1 MKTNLK
7 ILFLGSA
14 LFITNLILAQSGG
27 TPPNNVDWSTID
39 TEVGSAKTSMIQIV
53 GHIVGIILAIAFAY
67 TLWKVATGKQD
78 SKESLIALGGG
89 LALYIIAYALGFL

>member
-14 LFITNLILAQSGG
+14 LSVANIITAQTVNWG
-27 TPPNNVDWSTID
+27 TINSEVST
-39 TEVGSAKTSMIQIV
+39 AKTSMIQIV

-78 SKESLIALGGG
+78 SKESLIGLGGG
-89 LALYIIAYALGFL
+89 LALYIIAVALGFL

>member
-7 ILFLGSA
+7 ILLLGFALSTVNIMSA
-14 LFITNLILAQSGG
+14 QTS
-27 TPPNNVDWSTID
+27 TVDWTVINGHVSN
-39 TEVGSAKTSMIQIV
+39 AKTSMIQTV
-53 GHIVGIILAIAFAY
+53 GHIVGIIVAVAFAY

-89 LALYIIAYALGFL
+89 LALYIIAYAMGFLS